1 MSRHSGWQVPNIFPG
16 IRSLSAPRRGR
27 GGTTVQEIQVFIQVP
42 ITTSVQLAIASIQV
56 DFVATEK
63 RQNNNVNC
71 GVSNLTKNIKRVNL
85 DLYLSK
91 MNYVIKVRP
100 FYLAKSQE

>member
-16 IRSLSAPRRGR
+16 IGRLSAPRRGR
-27 GGTTVQEIQVFIQVP
+27 RGTTVQEIQVFIQVP

-63 RQNNNVNC
+63 RQNNNVSC
-71 GVSNLTKNIKRVNL
+71 GVSNLTKNIKRVIWIHIFQNEASNK
-85 DLYLSK
+85 D
-91 MNYVIKVRP
+91 
-100 FYLAKSQE
+100 

>member
-16 IRSLSAPRRGR
+16 IRRLSAPRRGR

-63 RQNNNVNC
+63 RQNNNVSC
-71 GVSNLTKNIKRVNL
+71 GVSNLTKNI
-85 DLYLSK
+85 
-91 MNYVIKVRP
+91 
-100 FYLAKSQE
+100 

>member
-16 IRSLSAPRRGR
+16 IRSLSASRRGR

-63 RQNNNVNC
+63 RQNNNVSC
-71 GVSNLTKNIKRVNL
+71 GVSDLTKNIKESKFGFILFKIN
-85 DLYLSK
+85 YL
-91 MNYVIKVRP
+91 IKI
-100 FYLAKSQE
+100 SS

>member
-1 MSRHSGWQVPNIFPG
+1 MSRHSGWQVPNIFSG
-16 IRSLSAPRRGR
+16 IRCLSASRRGR

-63 RQNNNVNC
+63 RQNNNVSC
-71 GVSNLTKNIKRVNL
+71 GVSDLTKNIKESKFGFILFKIN
-85 DLYLSK
+85 YL
-91 MNYVIKVRP
+91 IKI
-100 FYLAKSQE
+100 SS

>member
-63 RQNNNVNC
+63 SKIIMSVGLQ
-71 GVSNLTKNIKRVNL
+71 SFKLKKR
-85 DLYLSK
+85 
-91 MNYVIKVRP
+91 
-100 FYLAKSQE
+100 

>member
-16 IRSLSAPRRGR
+16 IRSLSASRRGR

-91 MNYVIKVRP
+91 
-100 FYLAKSQE
+100 

>member
-16 IRSLSAPRRGR
+16 IGRLSAPRRGR

-71 GVSNLTKNIKRVNL
+71 GVSNLAKNMKRVNL

-91 MNYVIKVRP
+91 
-100 FYLAKSQE
+100 

>member
-63 RQNNNVNC
+63 RQNNNVSC
-71 GVSNLTKNIKRVNL
+71 GVSNLTKNIKRVIWIHIFQNEASNK
-85 DLYLSK
+85 D
-91 MNYVIKVRP
+91 
-100 FYLAKSQE
+100 

>member
-63 RQNNNVNC
+63 RQNNNVSC
-71 GVSNLTKNIKRVNL
+71 GVSDLTKNIKESKFGFILFKIN
-85 DLYLSK
+85 YL
-91 MNYVIKVRP
+91 IKI
-100 FYLAKSQE
+100 SS

>member
-91 MNYVIKVRP
+91 MNYVIKV
-100 FYLAKSQE
+100 SSI

>member
-63 RQNNNVNC
+63 RQNNNVSC
-71 GVSNLTKNIKRVNL
+71 GVSNLDKKYKESRFGFISFKRN
-85 DLYLSK
+85 YL
-91 MNYVIKVRP
+91 IKVGR
-100 FYLAKSQE
+100 

>member
-27 GGTTVQEIQVFIQVP
+27 GGMCTVQEIQVFIQVP

-63 RQNNNVNC
+63 
-71 GVSNLTKNIKRVNL
+71 
-85 DLYLSK
+85 SK
-91 MNYVIKVRP
+91 IIMSVGLQSFK
-100 FYLAKSQE
+100 LKKSGIQ

>member
-16 IRSLSAPRRGR
+16 IRSLTAPRRGR

-91 MNYVIKVRP
+91 MNYVIKV
-100 FYLAKSQE
+100 SSI